1 MVEYSSGAKIGEN
14 MQKREF
20 KDAMKEMS
28 DHVSTRI
35 RYYSDEIILKYKTQ
49 DGKVLDGTDLNG
61 ARTVLYVILN
71 KLLEDFEPKDNTYE
85 RIEKEICDLF
95 EISYD
100 SRTYEEEELS

>member
-1 MVEYSSGAKIGEN
+1 

-20 KDAMKEMS
+20 KDAMIEMS
-28 DHVSTRI
+28 DNVSRRI
-35 RYYSDEIILKYKTQ
+35 RDYSDEIILKYKTQ

-61 ARTVLYVILN
+61 ARTVLYVIL
-71 KLLEDFEPKDNTYE
+71 TYE

>member
-1 MVEYSSGAKIGEN
+1 

-20 KDAMKEMS
+20 KDAMIEMS
-28 DHVSTRI
+28 DNVSRRI
-35 RYYSDEIILKYKTQ
+35 RDYSDEIILKYKTE
-49 DGKVLDGTDLNG
+49 DGKVLDGTDLNS

-85 RIEKEICDLF
+85 KIEKQLCDLF